1 MPRLMYDEIDDMELL
16 SVVTVREMEHEVFS
30 MHVKLRHP
38 LLGTQSRA
46 AHEWEHRRFGSE
58 LSHTHELEE
67 TE

>member
-38 LLGTQSRA
+38 LLGTHSRF
-46 AHEWEHRRFGSE
+46 AHEWEHQRFQHQ
-58 LSHTHELEE
+58 LTHTHEE